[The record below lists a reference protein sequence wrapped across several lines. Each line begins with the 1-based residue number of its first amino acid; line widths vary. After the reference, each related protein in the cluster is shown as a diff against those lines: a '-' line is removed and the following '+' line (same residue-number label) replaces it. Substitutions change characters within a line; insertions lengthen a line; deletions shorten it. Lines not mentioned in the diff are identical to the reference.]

1 MNTLK
6 HLSRA
11 SSACNVIR
19 KNLPDIIC
27 YFFSLRTEQAEYIL
41 MKSPTL
47 PPIKGNRDADLQQGD
62 RPLKT
67 PLGSVCLLINIWS
80 AEQTGPDAYWS
91 PLLPH
96 GYNIDQRL
104 QATADTFSILEV
116 TVSQKSHPSSIRSDI
131 TLHYRKITTL
141 RSKVPSH
148 SLFIW

>member
-19 KNLPDIIC
+19 K
-27 YFFSLRTEQAEYIL
+27 
-41 MKSPTL
+41 KSPWYHLLFLLSENRTSWIYFNEKSYFA
-47 PPIKGNRDADLQQGD
+47 PIKGNRDADLQQGD

-96 GYNIDQRL
+96 GYNIDRRL
-104 QATADTFSILEV
+104 QAAADTFSILEV